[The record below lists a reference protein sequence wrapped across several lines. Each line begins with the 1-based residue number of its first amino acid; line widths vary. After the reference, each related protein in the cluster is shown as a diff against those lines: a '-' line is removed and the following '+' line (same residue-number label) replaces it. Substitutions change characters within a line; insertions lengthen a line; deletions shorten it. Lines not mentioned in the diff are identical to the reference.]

1 MMFYLPIPISL
12 ALAIFV
18 TIWFTAL
25 FAILPIGIRSQAEA
39 GEVVH
44 GSDPGAPVAPRL
56 LTKAI
61 WTTIV
66 SIVAFVIMVLVLR
79 VAG

>member
-1 MMFYLPIPISL
+1 MFYLPIPISL

-25 FAILPIGIRSQAEA
+25 FVILPIGIRSQAEA

-56 LTKAI
+56 LSKAI

-79 VAG
+79 IAG

>member
-1 MMFYLPIPISL
+1 MFYLPIPISL

-25 FAILPIGIRSQAEA
+25 FAILPIGIRSQAES

-44 GSDPGAPVAPRL
+44 GSDPGAPIAPRL
-56 LTKAI
+56 LVKAI

-66 SIVAFVIMVLVLR
+66 SIIAFVIMVIVLR
-79 VAG
+79 IAG